1 MIARVWTGAVR
12 KQDRAGYAAY
22 LRKTG
27 VAAYAQTPGNKG
39 VWMLRR
45 DVNDRTEFVLVTLWD
60 SLQAVKAFAGDDYE
74 AAVYYPEDDRF
85 LVEKDLRASH
95 FKAEVYETP
104 ADDRPVLLRGD
115 HIVLRPLRADDVEP
129 VSEIQSQPEV
139 ARWWGPPSEELRRQ
153 AEGRSEEKALAI
165 ELNGE
170 LVGLIQYHEEN
181 EPDFRHASIDLFL
194 AEHLHGRGLGTDA
207 VRTMARYLIEERGHH
222 RLTIDP
228 AADNVAAVRAYEKV
242 GFRPVG
248 RMREY
253 WRSPDGTW
261 HDGLLMDL
269 VAGDLGALSP
279 AQQGRT
285 GREM

>member
-12 KQDRAGYAAY
+12 KKDGAGYAAY
-22 LRKTG
+22 LRETG
-27 VAAYAQTPGNKG
+27 VAAYAQTPGNQG

-45 DVNDRTEFVLVTLWD
+45 DVDDHTEFVLFTLWE
-60 SLQAVKAFAGDDYE
+60 SLEAIKAFAGEDYE
-74 AAVYYPEDDRF
+74 TAVFYPEDERF
-85 LVEKDLRASH
+85 LVESDLRASH
-95 FKAEVYETP
+95 FEAEAHEDR
-104 ADDRPVLLRGD
+104 ANDRPELLHGD
-115 HIVLRPLRADDVEP
+115 QVALRPLRVNDVGQ
-129 VSEIQSQPEV
+129 VAEIQSQSEV
-139 ARWWGPPSEELRRQ
+139 VRWWGPPNEAELRLQ
-153 AEGRSEEKALAI
+153 AVGRAEEKALAI
-165 ELNGE
+165 EADGE

-194 AEHLHGRGLGTDA
+194 AAHAQGRGLGTDA
-207 VRTMARYLIEERGHH
+207 VKALARYLIRERGHH

-228 AADNVAAVRAYEKV
+228 AADNLAAIRAYEKV

-269 VAGDLGALSP
+269 LARELP
-279 AQQGRT
+279 AS
-285 GREM
+285 